1 MRYRL
6 RMRDGSLID
15 VSKVEP
21 GGPWTLEREVG

>member
-6 RMRDGSLID
+6 RMRDGSLIE

-21 GGPWTLEREVG
+21 EGAWTLDREFG